1 MSDLT
6 SDEERVETFQEQ
18 SLLDHLNELRVRL
31 TWAAGALVVGTI
43 ISFVFA
49 EQILLFLLK
58 PYGGNQLQT
67 LRPTEGIETFF
78 KVALVSGFILA
89 MPVILYQFWL
99 FISPGL
105 TKKERQYVYFFIPA
119 TLGMFLLGIL
129 FAWFVLV
136 PAAVAF
142 LATFMPDIFMTE
154 WTSSEYIG
162 FILAMLFWLGL
173 SFQMPVIMYV
183 LARVGLVNG
192 TMLKDQWRIAI
203 VAVAVLAAAITP
215 SIDPVTMLLTMAPL
229 LVLYVLSIGLASI
242 GYKSFEKSMEFE
254 E

>member
-1 MSDLT
+1 MSDIS
-6 SDEERVETFQEQ
+6 SDEEPTQAFGEL
-18 SLLDHLNELRVRL
+18 SLLEHLNELRIRL
-31 TWAAGALVVGTI
+31 TWAAGALVVGTV
-43 ISFVFA
+43 ISFIFA
-49 EQILLFLLK
+49 ERILLFLLE

-89 MPVILYQFWL
+89 MPVILLEFWL

-105 TKKERQYVYFFIPA
+105 TTKERRYVYIFIPA
-119 TLGMFLLGIL
+119 TVGMFLIGIL

-142 LATFMPDIFMTE
+142 LSTFMPDIFMTE

-173 SFQMPVIMYV
+173 SFQMPIIIFV

-192 TMLKDQWRIAI
+192 PMLRDQWR
-203 VAVAVLAAAITP
+203 VAVVGIAVLAAAITP

-229 LVLYVLSIGLASI
+229 LILYVLSIGLAYV
-242 GYKSFEKSMEFE
+242 GYGRFEKNMEID
-254 E
+254 

>member
-1 MSDLT
+1 MSDL
-6 SDEERVETFQEQ
+6 SSEHPGEPFEEL
-18 SLLDHLNELRVRL
+18 SLLEHLNELRIRL
-31 TWAAGALVVGTI
+31 TWAAGALVVGTV
-43 ISFVFA
+43 ISFIFA
-49 EQILLFLLK
+49 QKILLFLLE
-58 PYGGNQLQT
+58 PYGGQLQT

-105 TKKERQYVYFFIPA
+105 TKKERRYVYIFIPA

-129 FAWFVLV
+129 FAWFILV

-142 LATFMPDIFMTE
+142 LATFMPDVFMTE

-173 SFQMPVIMYV
+173 SFQMPIIVYV

-192 TMLKDQWRIAI
+192 QMLRDQWRIA
-203 VAVAVLAAAITP
+203 VVGVAVLAAAITP

-229 LVLYVLSIGLASI
+229 LLLYVLSIGMAYL
-242 GYKSFEKSMEFE
+242 GHGRFE
-254 E
+254 ETMEID

>member
-6 SDEERVETFQEQ
+6 NDEKAGEAFQAQ
-18 SLLDHLNELRVRL
+18 SLLEHLNELRIRL
-31 TWAAGALVVGTI
+31 TWAAGALVVGTV
-43 ISFVFA
+43 ISFIFA
-49 EQILLFLLK
+49 QDLLLFLLK

-89 MPVILYQFWL
+89 MPFILYQFWL

-105 TKKERQYVYFFIPA
+105 TKKERRYVYLFIPA

-142 LATFMPDIFMTE
+142 LATFMQDIFMTE

-173 SFQMPVIMYV
+173 AFQMPVIMFV

-192 TMLKDQWRIAI
+192 TMLKEQWR
-203 VAVAVLAAAITP
+203 VAVVGVAVLAAAITP
-215 SIDPVTMLLTMAPL
+215 SIDPVTMLLTMVPL
-229 LVLYVLSIGLASI
+229 LVLYLLSIGLAYM
-242 GYKSFEKSMEFE
+242 GYSRFESSMEID
-254 E
+254 